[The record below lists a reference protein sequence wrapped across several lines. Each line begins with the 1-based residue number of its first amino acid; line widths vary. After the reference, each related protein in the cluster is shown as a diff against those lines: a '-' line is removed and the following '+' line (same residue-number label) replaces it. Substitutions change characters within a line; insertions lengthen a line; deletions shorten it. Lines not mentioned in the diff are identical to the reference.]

1 MNIALFLEQSFD
13 PDAGGVQRSTSK
25 LAKIFK
31 DEGHNVIVISSNYP
45 SSEIKLWNQIPII
58 SIDLKKRNSELKKL
72 LEKKK
77 ISIII
82 NQAGYSL
89 KLTKNLI
96 HSSNDGVKIINTLR
110 INPLNFH
117 DNYQQFI
124 GSFLKRHHLDYLNN
138 VVVHKTLL
146 QYHIFKQRYDLNYII
161 KNTNAF
167 VMLSE
172 KFKPELYTLVPGLKQ
187 YGHKIVG
194 IGNPFERPNLQLTE
208 LEKENIILFVG
219 RLNILQ
225 KRVDLLLEVW
235 KQLHA
240 NNLDWQFWVVGEG
253 EDQEFMKT
261 FCKENNLN
269 RVTFFGKDN
278 PNEYYKKARLFHM
291 TSAFEGFGNVLVEA
305 QSYGCVPLL
314 FNSYSAA
321 QDIINHDADGFLV
334 QPFDTNAYVTETQAL
349 IDNPKKLQIMALN
362 AFENVNRFSYEETYK
377 KWDDVFKSL
386 N

>member
-124 GSFLKRHHLDYLNN
+124 GSFLKRHHLDFLNN

-172 KFKPELYTLVPGLKQ
+172 RFKPELYFLAPALKK
-187 YGHKIVG
+187 YSHKIHG
-194 IGNPFERPNLQLTE
+194 ISNPFNRPKINVMS
-208 LEKENIILFVG
+208 LEKDDVILFVG

-225 KRVDLLLEVW
+225 KRVDLLMEIW
-235 KQLHA
+235 KDLHQK
-240 NNLDWQFWVVGEG
+240 LPEWKFWIVGEG
-253 EDQEFMKT
+253 EDQTFMEKY
-261 FCKENNLN
+261 CKEHNLN
-269 RVTFFGKDN
+269 RVTFFGKDI
-278 PNEYYKKARLFHM
+278 PNEYYKKAKIFHM

-305 QSYGCVPLL
+305 QSYGCVPML
-314 FNSYSAA
+314 FNSYAAA
-321 QDIINHDADGFLV
+321 QDIVTHNANGMLV
-334 QPFDTNAYVTETQAL
+334 TPFDSNKYVDTTTTL
-349 IDNPKKLQIMALN
+349 VNNPEKLSQMALN
-362 AFENVNRFSYEETYK
+362 GYENVNRFSYEETYK
-377 KWDDVFKSL
+377 KWEEVFNSL
-386 N
+386 K